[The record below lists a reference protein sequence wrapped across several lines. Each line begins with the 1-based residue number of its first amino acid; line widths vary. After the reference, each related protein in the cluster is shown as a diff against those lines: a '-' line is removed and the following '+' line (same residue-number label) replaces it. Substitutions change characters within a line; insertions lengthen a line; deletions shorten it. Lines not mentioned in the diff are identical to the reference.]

1 MPGDWLS
8 YASRGAFYDGRVV
21 SALDQTLFRIGELAA
36 KANVS
41 PRTIDFYTTIGLIR
55 PVKRTTANYRLYG
68 PETLERLK
76 RIEELKKE
84 KYTLEE
90 IKEMLDGWKRISSEE
105 QINRKLTDL
114 QLTLGRLQREMKEL
128 EPVLSRLKPHQARNV
143 YKRLVPQTAACVEAL
158 LLFIDKASI
167 L

>member
-1 MPGDWLS
+1 VRP
-8 YASRGAFYDGRVV
+8 
-21 SALDQTLFRIGELAA
+21 LDQTLFRIGELAA

-55 PVKRTTANYRLYG
+55 PAKRTAGNYRLYG
-68 PETLERLK
+68 LETIERLK

-90 IKEMLDGWKRISSEE
+90 IKEMLDGWRRVSSEE
-105 QINRKLTDL
+105 QISRKLTDL
-114 QLTLGRLQREMKEL
+114 QLSLSRLQRDVKEL
-128 EPVLSRLKPHQARNV
+128 EPVLSRLKPHQVRSV
-143 YKRLVPQTAACVEAL
+143 YKRLMPQTAACVEAL
-158 LLFIDKASI
+158 LLLIDKASI

>member
-1 MPGDWLS
+1 MV
-8 YASRGAFYDGRVV
+8 R
-21 SALDQTLFRIGELAA
+21 ALDQNLFRIGELAA

-55 PVKRTTANYRLYG
+55 PAKRTAGNYRLYG
-68 PETLERLK
+68 PETIERLK
-76 RIEELKKE
+76 RIEQLKKE

-105 QINRKLTDL
+105 QISRKLTDL
-114 QLTLGRLQREMKEL
+114 QLSLSKLQREVKEL
-128 EPVLSRLKPHQARNV
+128 EPVLSRLKPHQARSV
-143 YKRLVPQTAACVEAL
+143 CKRLMPQTAACVEAL
-158 LLFIDKASI
+158 LLLIDKATI

>member
-1 MPGDWLS
+1 M
-8 YASRGAFYDGRVV
+8 R
-21 SALDQTLFRIGELAA
+21 ALDQTLFRIGELAA

-55 PVKRTTANYRLYG
+55 PVKRTAANYRLYG

-105 QINRKLTDL
+105 QISRKLTDL
-114 QLTLGRLQREMKEL
+114 QLTLGRLQREVKEL
-128 EPVLSRLKPHQARNV
+128 EPVLGRLKPHQARNV
-143 YKRLVPQTAACVEAL
+143 CRRLMPQAAACVEAL
-158 LLFIDKASI
+158 LLFMDKASI